1 MEIIVEELGDSLL
14 MLLAGGATI
23 ALIVEVL
30 NFVTSF

>member
-14 MLLAGGATI
+14 MLLAGGAAI